1 MISLNNHRFD
11 PDSVPVRCAAP
22 EVPRGSGGSAVGQGL
37 WRRAGMRVMEGLVV
51 CREQGFLGA
60 SGLLRESLGPM
71 ETSKS

>member
-1 MISLNNHRFD
+1 
-11 PDSVPVRCAAP
+11 
-22 EVPRGSGGSAVGQGL
+22 
-37 WRRAGMRVMEGLVV
+37 MRVREGLVV